1 MAKQFLKKSIKQL
14 EELTINLKHMHNLA
28 KTNLNQIQ
36 NQNLFNLILKE
47 NFLFRFSIEI
57 KQEYIKI
64 NEFLE
69 INKDFQKLLKL

>member
-1 MAKQFLKKSIKQL
+1 MDN
-14 EELTINLKHMHNLA
+14 LT

-36 NQNLFNLILKE
+36 NQNLFNLLLISNAFFLYRFKITIKE
-47 NFLFRFSIEI
+47 K

-69 INKDFQKLLKL
+69 INKAFQKLLKL

>member
-1 MAKQFLKKSIKQL
+1 
-14 EELTINLKHMHNLA
+14 MHNLT

-36 NQNLFNLILKE
+36 NKTIFNLILKE
-47 NFLFRFSIEI
+47 NFLFRFQIDV

-69 INKDFQKLLKL
+69 INKSFQKLLKL

>member
-1 MAKQFLKKSIKQL
+1 M
-14 EELTINLKHMHNLA
+14 NNLA

-47 NFLFRFSIEI
+47 NFLFRFSIAI

-64 NEFLE
+64 NDFLE
-69 INKDFQKLLKL
+69 VNKSFKKLFKL

>member
-1 MAKQFLKKSIKQL
+1 
-14 EELTINLKHMHNLA
+14 MHNLA

-69 INKDFQKLLKL
+69 INKSFKKLLKL

>member
-1 MAKQFLKKSIKQL
+1 M
-14 EELTINLKHMHNLA
+14 NNLA

-64 NEFLE
+64 NDFLE
-69 INKDFQKLLKL
+69 INKDFQKLLKLK

>member
-1 MAKQFLKKSIKQL
+1 
-14 EELTINLKHMHNLA
+14 MHNLA
-28 KTNLNQIQ
+28 KTNLNQNQ

-69 INKDFQKLLKL
+69 INKAFQKLLKL

>member
-1 MAKQFLKKSIKQL
+1 
-14 EELTINLKHMHNLA
+14 MHNLT

-69 INKDFQKLLKL
+69 INKAFQKLLKL

>member
-1 MAKQFLKKSIKQL
+1 
-14 EELTINLKHMHNLA
+14 MHNLA

-47 NFLFRFSIEI
+47 NFLFKFSIEI

-64 NEFLE
+64 NNFLE
-69 INKDFQKLLKL
+69 IDKSFKKLLKL

>member
-1 MAKQFLKKSIKQL
+1 MNN
-14 EELTINLKHMHNLA
+14 LT

-64 NEFLE
+64 NDFLE
-69 INKDFQKLLKL
+69 INKSFQKLLKL